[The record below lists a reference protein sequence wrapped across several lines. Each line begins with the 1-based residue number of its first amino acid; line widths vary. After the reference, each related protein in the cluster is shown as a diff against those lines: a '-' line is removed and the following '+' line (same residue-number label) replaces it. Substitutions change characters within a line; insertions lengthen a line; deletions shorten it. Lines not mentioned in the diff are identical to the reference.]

1 MNLRNK
7 YAKNFQSGLQRT
19 SELTVV
25 KRLSYLVNIRIR
37 KIQKNSEEGQTL
49 ARKSYVLF
57 HEMIILFVYDVITIS
72 HAGDYFIGCLLMYR
86 LSLLISLSSNIV
98 LFLGEI
104 YLF

>member
-25 KRLSYLVNIRIR
+25 KRLSYLVKIRIR
-37 KIQKNSEEGQTL
+37 KIQKPS
-49 ARKSYVLF
+49 ARKSYLF
-57 HEMIILFVYDVITIS
+57 LHEMIILFVYDVVTIS
-72 HAGDYFIGCLLMYR
+72 HAEDYFIGCLLMYR